1 MMFSVCLIVL
11 LLAISHF
18 TVHSVPIRDMVEEQ
32 QPVKVTRRE
41 DNADPMNIQ
50 ENLEAREF
58 THELTSAA
66 LPSYLKD
73 LYANFNFPS
82 KSRNTLKNQK
92 LAEANTI
99 RSYENKANGKLFI
112 KGSAHLC
119 LVAAVLYAMCLKLS
133 LNYFLQVLVV
143 DITNLTSSRTVLM
156 ERK

>member
-1 MMFSVCLIVL
+1 MTKFSVCLIVL
-11 LLAISHF
+11 LRILTISHF
-18 TVHSVPIRDMVEEQ
+18 TAHSVPISIEE
-32 QPVKVTRRE
+32 PVIETRRE

-50 ENLEAREF
+50 DNLEASEF

-112 KGSAHLC
+112 KGFVHMYLI
-119 LVAAVLYAMCLKLS
+119 VQLYS
-133 LNYFLQVLVV
+133 IQ
-143 DITNLTSSRTVLM
+143 
-156 ERK
+156 

>member
-32 QPVKVTRRE
+32 QLVKVTRRE

-73 LYANFNFPS
+73 LYANFNFLS
-82 KSRNTLKNQK
+82 RSRNIQK
-92 LAEANTI
+92 LAETNTI

-112 KGSAHLC
+112 KGFVHMYLI
-119 LVAAVLYAMCLKLS
+119 VQLYS
-133 LNYFLQVLVV
+133 IQ
-143 DITNLTSSRTVLM
+143 
-156 ERK
+156 

>member
-73 LYANFNFPS
+73 LYANFNFLS
-82 KSRNTLKNQK
+82 RSRNIQK
-92 LAEANTI
+92 LAETNTI

-119 LVAAVLYAMCLKLS
+119 LVAAVLHAMCLKLS
-133 LNYFLQVLVV
+133 LNNYFLQVLVV